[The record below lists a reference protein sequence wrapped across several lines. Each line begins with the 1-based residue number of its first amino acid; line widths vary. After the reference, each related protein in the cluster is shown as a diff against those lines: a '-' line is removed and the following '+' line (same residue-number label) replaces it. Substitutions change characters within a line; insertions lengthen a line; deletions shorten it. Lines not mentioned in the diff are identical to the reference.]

1 MPTAKAQ
8 PLFNSTSIKGTYGYL
23 GQAFADNFRPAAA
36 IGRITFDGKGNVVGF
51 YKAIEQGTLSGK
63 VKYKGTYTVDADGTG
78 QIIITKLDGGG
89 SYSNDFVIVDGGRE
103 IFGYDTMKERIASVV
118 FKKQ

>member
-1 MPTAKAQ
+1 MPTSKA

-36 IGRITFDGKGNVVGF
+36 IGRITFDGKGTLVGF
-51 YKAIEQGTLSGK
+51 YKASTEGTLSGK
-63 VKYKGTYTVDADGTG
+63 VMYTGTYTVDSDGTG
-78 QIIITKLDGGG
+78 QFIIKFGGG
-89 SYSNDFVIVDGGRE
+89 HTDSNDFVIVDGGRE
-103 IFGYDTMKERIASVV
+103 IFAYNTLKDRIATFV

>member
-1 MPTAKAQ
+1 MPTSKAQ
-8 PLFNSTSIKGTYGYL
+8 PLFNSTSIQGTYGYV

-36 IGRITFDGKGNVVGF
+36 IGRITFDGQGNLVGF

-78 QIIITKLDGGG
+78 QSIYKLEGGS
-89 SYSNDFVIVDGGRE
+89 SYSNDFVIVEGGRE
-103 IFGYDTMKERIASVV
+103 IFGYDTMKARIATVV

>member
-1 MPTAKAQ
+1 MADAKA

-23 GQAFADNFRPAAA
+23 GQAFADNFRPTAA
-36 IGRITFDGKGNVVGF
+36 IGRVTFDGKGNLVGF
-51 YKAIEQGTLSGK
+51 YKAIEQGVLSGK
-63 VKYKGTYTVDADGTG
+63 VTYKGTYTVDADGTG
-78 QIIITKLDGGG
+78 QTIIKIGGGGG

-103 IFGYDTMKERIASVV
+103 IFGYETMKERIATVV

>member
-8 PLFNSTSIKGTYGYL
+8 PQFTNASIRGTYGYL

-36 IGRITFDGKGNVVGF
+36 IGLITFDGKGSLVGF
-51 YKAIEQGTLSGK
+51 YKANDGGTLSGK
-63 VKYKGTYTVDADGTG
+63 VTYKGTYTVDSDGTG
-78 QIIITKLDGGG
+78 HLVTNFDRGG
-89 SYSNDFVIVDGGRE
+89 SDSNDFVIVDRGRE
-103 IFGYDTMKERIASVV
+103 LFVYNTLEGRIATFV